1 MDSHSCPSDRVR
13 LNQSDKVVNLNLYA
27 ARESDTCGDGRS
39 SRDILARGQC
49 DQPAFRFCLH
59 FLTNISPTGSLDL
72 VMCRRR
78 QRRILSING
87 ARGKRKDLDKTVVP
101 AKPVSTAVTKTA
113 SGRRRPEKATPMST
127 QCGVELIRI
136 VSMLAGTADEDSAQE
151 LENHLEAGCVQCD
164 ERIASIEQY
173 AEVPTPPSDA
183 RQMDAQPLLDTQ
195 LVQPRTSGVRGGA
208 TLVRRRVYEAE
219 GRICIDIQQREV
231 EPGSSVLEGQ
241 VLLRGGGLDDIAD
254 SLISLWSEDR
264 RVGTAKVDALGDFT
278 ISEVPQGCY
287 DLTVELDGA
296 NVILRGI
303 EI

>member
-1 MDSHSCPSDRVR
+1 
-13 LNQSDKVVNLNLYA
+13 
-27 ARESDTCGDGRS
+27 
-39 SRDILARGQC
+39 
-49 DQPAFRFCLH
+49 
-59 FLTNISPTGSLDL
+59 
-72 VMCRRR
+72 
-78 QRRILSING
+78 
-87 ARGKRKDLDKTVVP
+87 
-101 AKPVSTAVTKTA
+101 
-113 SGRRRPEKATPMST
+113 MST

-164 ERIASIEQY
+164 ERIVSIEQY

-264 RVGTAKVDALGDFT
+264 RVGTAKADALGDFT